1 MKLLTFKYWFDTI
14 NTVKRFANEG
24 DHISATMKDVAR
36 KSGLSIATIS
46 KYINGGN
53 VLEENRAVIDKAIK
67 ELGFEVN
74 EIARGLKTNKTM
86 TIGLLI
92 PSLENIFFTSIVSNI
107 ESVLIKNGYST
118 IICDYKEDKK
128 LEKQKLDFLV
138 KKMVD
143 GIITMPMGCDL
154 EVINSVITRNI
165 PVVLIDRALKGVEC
179 DTVLVDNLN
188 ASYNAVEQLII
199 LGHKRIGIICGPGDI
214 YTAQERL
221 KGYERVHEDYDMTI
235 DSELIKKGD
244 YQVESGY
251 SLLLELIKMKE
262 PPTAVLVTNY
272 EMTLG
277 AVMAINESDIKVPD
291 DISFIGFDNL
301 QLAKVVKPPL
311 SIVVQPVKQIG
322 EVAANMILRRLKGD
336 NSNFPSMIRL
346 KTELILKDSVKKIEN

>member
-1 MKLLTFKYWFDTI
+1 MTFKNWFDTI

-24 DHISATMKDVAR
+24 DYISATMKDVAR

-53 VLEENRAVIDKAIK
+53 VLEENRVVIDKAIK

-107 ESVLIKNGYST
+107 ESILIKNGYST
-118 IICDYKEDKK
+118 IICDYKEDKS

-154 EVINSVITRNI
+154 EVINSVINRNI

-199 LGHKRIGIICGPGDI
+199 LGHKRIGIICGPEDI

-235 DSELIKKGD
+235 ESELIKKGD

-251 SLLLELIKMKE
+251 RLLLELIETEE

-291 DISFIGFDNL
+291 DISIIGFDNL

-311 SIVVQPVKQIG
+311 SIVIQPVKQIG

-346 KTELILKDSVKKIEN
+346 KTELMLKDSIKKVEN

>member
-1 MKLLTFKYWFDTI
+1 MI
-14 NTVKRFANEG
+14 EG
-24 DHISATMKDVAR
+24 DFISVTMKDVAR
-36 KSGLSIATIS
+36 KAGLSIATIS

-53 VLEENRAVIDKAIK
+53 VLEENRLIIDKTIK

-92 PSLENIFFTSIVSNI
+92 PSLENIFFTSILSEI

-118 IICDYKEDKK
+118 IICDYKEDKN
-128 LEKQKLDFLV
+128 LEKQKLEFLL

-143 GIITMPMGCDL
+143 GIITMPMGNDL
-154 EVINSVITRNI
+154 EAINSVIGRNI

-199 LGHKRIGIICGPGDI
+199 CGHKRIGVICGPEDI

-221 KGYERVHEDYDMTI
+221 KGYKRVHEDYNMTI
-235 DSELIKKGD
+235 ENELIKHGD
-244 YQVESGY
+244 YRVESGY
-251 SLLLELIKMKE
+251 NLLKELIKMEE
-262 PPTAVLVTNY
+262 PPTAILVTNY

-277 AVMAINESDIKVPD
+277 AIMAINESDIKIPD

-311 SIVVQPVKQIG
+311 SIVMQPVQQIG
-322 EVAANMILRRLKGD
+322 EAAANTLLRRLKGD
-336 NSNFPSMIRL
+336 MTNFPSMLRL
-346 KTELILKDSVKKIEN
+346 KTELILKDSVRKL

>member
-1 MKLLTFKYWFDTI
+1 M
-14 NTVKRFANEG
+14 NEG
-24 DHISATMKDVAR
+24 DYISATMKDVAR

-53 VLEENRAVIDKAIK
+53 VLEENRIVIDKAIK

-107 ESVLIKNGYST
+107 ESILIKNGYST
-118 IICDYKEDKK
+118 IICDYKEDKN

-154 EVINSVITRNI
+154 EVINSVINRNI

-199 LGHKRIGIICGPGDI
+199 LGHKRIGIICGPEDI

-235 DSELIKKGD
+235 ESELIKKGD

-251 SLLLELIKMKE
+251 RLLLELIEMEE

-291 DISFIGFDNL
+291 DISIIGFDNL

-311 SIVVQPVKQIG
+311 SIVIQPVKQIG

-346 KTELILKDSVKKIEN
+346 KTELMLKDSIKKVEN

>member
-1 MKLLTFKYWFDTI
+1 MI
-14 NTVKRFANEG
+14 EG
-24 DHISATMKDVAR
+24 DYISATMKDVS
-36 KSGLSIATIS
+36 KKTGLSIATVS

-53 VLEENRAVIDKAIK
+53 VLEENREIIAKAIK
-67 ELGFEVN
+67 ELNFEVN
-74 EIARGLKTNKTM
+74 EMARGLKTSKTK

-92 PSLENIFFTSIVSNI
+92 PSLENIFFTSIVSQIENI
-107 ESVLIKNGYST
+107 LIKNGYST

-143 GIITMPMGCDL
+143 GIITMPMGSDG
-154 EVINSVITRNI
+154 EIITSILDRKI
-165 PVVLIDRALKGVEC
+165 PVVLIDRAIKGVDC

-199 LGHKRIGIICGPGDI
+199 MGHKRIGIISGPDDI

-221 KGYERVHEDYDMTI
+221 KGYERVHEDYSMKI
-235 DSELIKKGD
+235 DNQLVKKGD
-244 YQVESGY
+244 YQIDSGY
-251 SLLLELIKMKE
+251 RLLYELINMQDS
-262 PPTAVLVTNY
+262 PTAIFVTNY

-277 AVMAINESDIKVPD
+277 AIMAINESDIKIPD

-311 SIVVQPVKQIG
+311 TIVIQPVQQIG
-322 EVAANMILRRLKGD
+322 EVAANTILKRLKGD
-336 NSNFPSMIRL
+336 RSNFPSMVRL
-346 KTELILKDSVKKIEN
+346 KTELILKDSVRRIDNP

>member
-1 MKLLTFKYWFDTI
+1 M
-14 NTVKRFANEG
+14 NEG
-24 DHISATMKDVAR
+24 DYISATMKDVAR

-53 VLEENRAVIDKAIK
+53 VLEENRVVIDKAIK

-107 ESVLIKNGYST
+107 ESILIKNGYST
-118 IICDYKEDKK
+118 IICDYKEDKS

-154 EVINSVITRNI
+154 EVINSVINRNI

-199 LGHKRIGIICGPGDI
+199 LGHKRIGIICGPEDI

-235 DSELIKKGD
+235 ESELIKKGD

-251 SLLLELIKMKE
+251 RLLLELIEMEE

-277 AVMAINESDIKVPD
+277 AVMAINESDITVPD
-291 DISFIGFDNL
+291 DISIIGFDNL

-311 SIVVQPVKQIG
+311 SIVIQPVKQIG

-346 KTELILKDSVKKIEN
+346 KTELMLKDSIKKVEN

>member
-1 MKLLTFKYWFDTI
+1 
-14 NTVKRFANEG
+14 
-24 DHISATMKDVAR
+24 MKDVAK

-53 VLEENRAVIDKAIK
+53 VLEENRVVIEEAIN

-74 EIARGLKTNKTM
+74 EIARGLKTNKTK

-92 PSLENIFFTSIVSNI
+92 PSLENIFFTSIVSNV
-107 ESVLIKNGYST
+107 ESILIKNGYST
-118 IICDYKEDKK
+118 IICDYKEDKN

-143 GIITMPMGCDL
+143 GIITMPMGSDL
-154 EVINSVITRNI
+154 EVINSVISRNI
-165 PVVLIDRALKGVEC
+165 PVVLIDRALKGAEC
-179 DTVLVDNLN
+179 DTILVDNLN

-199 LGHKRIGIICGPGDI
+199 LGHKRIGIICGPADI

-221 KGYERVHEDYDMTI
+221 KGYERVHEDYAINI
-235 DSELIKKGD
+235 DSRLIKKGD
-244 YQVESGY
+244 YQIESGY
-251 SLLLELIKMKE
+251 KLLLELIEMEE

-277 AVMAINESDIKVPD
+277 AIMAINERDIKIPD

-311 SIVVQPVKQIG
+311 SIVIQPVKQIG
-322 EVAANMILRRLKGD
+322 EEAANMILKRLNG
-336 NSNFPSMIRL
+336 NNLNFPSMIRL
-346 KTELILKDSVKKIEN
+346 KTELIIKDSVKKIES

>member
-1 MKLLTFKYWFDTI
+1 MTFKNWFDTI

-24 DHISATMKDVAR
+24 DYISATMKDVAK

-53 VLEENRAVIDKAIK
+53 VLEENRVVIDKAIK

-107 ESVLIKNGYST
+107 ESILIKNGYST
-118 IICDYKEDKK
+118 IICDYKEDKS

-154 EVINSVITRNI
+154 EVINSVINRNI

-188 ASYNAVEQLII
+188 ASYNALEQLII
-199 LGHKRIGIICGPGDI
+199 LGHKRIGIICGPEDI

-235 DSELIKKGD
+235 ESELIKKGD

-251 SLLLELIKMKE
+251 RLLLELIEMEE

-291 DISFIGFDNL
+291 DISIIGFDNL

-311 SIVVQPVKQIG
+311 SIVIQPVKQIG

-346 KTELILKDSVKKIEN
+346 KTELMLKDSIKKVEN

>member
-1 MKLLTFKYWFDTI
+1 
-14 NTVKRFANEG
+14 
-24 DHISATMKDVAR
+24 MKDVAR

-53 VLEENRAVIDKAIK
+53 VLEENRVVIDKAIK

-118 IICDYKEDKK
+118 IICDYKEDKN

-154 EVINSVITRNI
+154 EVINSVINRNI

-221 KGYERVHEDYDMTI
+221 KGYERVHEDYGMTI

-251 SLLLELIKMKE
+251 RLLLELIKMKE

-277 AVMAINESDIKVPD
+277 AVMAINESDIKIPD